1 MVDYFYFCTISLT
14 KGPDHLMS
22 KSRLIPCICFFFAL
36 AMTSQAVGQEWN
48 YARLSLLYG
57 GSIPFNFN
65 SIQKY
70 TEGLEIIDGTILGIT
85 LADSNQVGHDLEGFD
100 LNFRTFNGQATIKG
114 NVDNLPLDRIR
125 VRAENNLGLGSGTS
139 FGYQDL
145 AATWSTLF
153 TYTNIPFSNL
163 TWDTHQLGLSY
174 ECGKP
179 VSAGGNGTLLGVTP
193 DYYTVEIE
201 VELVPTGPGF

>member
-1 MVDYFYFCTISLT
+1 MNKPGIVLFIS
-14 KGPDHLMS
+14 
-22 KSRLIPCICFFFAL
+22 FFFAL
-36 AMTSQAVGQEWN
+36 AATSHVVGQEWN

-70 TEGLEIIDGTILGIT
+70 NEGIEIIDGTVLGIT

-114 NVDNLPLDRIR
+114 SVDDLALDRIR
-125 VRAENNLGLGSGTS
+125 VRAESNIGLGSGTS

-153 TYTNIPFSNL
+153 SYTNIPFTNL

-179 VSAGGNGTLLGVTP
+179 VSEGGNGTLLGATP

>member
-1 MVDYFYFCTISLT
+1 MNKPGIVLFIS
-14 KGPDHLMS
+14 
-22 KSRLIPCICFFFAL
+22 FFFAL
-36 AMTSQAVGQEWN
+36 AATSQVVGQEWN

-70 TEGLEIIDGTILGIT
+70 NEGIEIIDGTILGIT

-114 NVDNLPLDRIR
+114 SVDDLALDRIR
-125 VRAENNLGLGSGTS
+125 VRAESNIGLGSGTS

-153 TYTNIPFSNL
+153 SYTNIPFTNL

-179 VSAGGNGTLLGVTP
+179 VSEGGNGTLLGATP
-193 DYYTVEIE
+193 DYYTIEIE

>member
-1 MVDYFYFCTISLT
+1 MNKPAI
-14 KGPDHLMS
+14 
-22 KSRLIPCICFFFAL
+22 IPFICLLFAL
-36 AMTSQAVGQEWN
+36 TLTSPVNGQEWN

-70 TEGLEIIDGTILGIT
+70 TEGIEIIDGTILGIT
-85 LADSNQVGHDLEGFD
+85 LVDSSQVGHDLEGFD

-114 NVDNLPLDRIR
+114 SVDDLPLDRIR
-125 VRAENNLGLGSGTS
+125 VRAENNIGLGSGTS

-145 AATWSTLF
+145 AAGWTSLF
-153 TYTNIPFSNL
+153 SYTNIPFSSL

-179 VSAGGNGTLLGVTP
+179 VSAGGNGTLLGATP

>member
-1 MVDYFYFCTISLT
+1 MNKPGIATF
-14 KGPDHLMS
+14 
-22 KSRLIPCICFFFAL
+22 ICFFFAL
-36 AMTSQAVGQEWN
+36 ASTSQVMGQEWN

-70 TEGLEIIDGTILGIT
+70 NEGIEIIDGTILGIT

-114 NVDNLPLDRIR
+114 SVDDLALDRIR
-125 VRAENNLGLGSGTS
+125 VRAESNIGLGSGTS

-153 TYTNIPFSNL
+153 SYTNIPFTNL

-179 VSAGGNGTLLGVTP
+179 VSEGGNGTLLGATP

>member
-1 MVDYFYFCTISLT
+1 MVLKRYISRILV
-14 KGPDHLMS
+14 
-22 KSRLIPCICFFFAL
+22 FFAL
-36 AMTSQAVGQEWN
+36 LFCQQAICQEWN

-65 SIQKY
+65 SIKRY
-70 TEGLEIIDGTILGIT
+70 TEGIEIIDGTILGIT
-85 LADSNQVGHDLEGFD
+85 LVDSSQIGHDLEGFD

-114 NVDNLPLDRIR
+114 DAADLPLNRIR
-125 VRAENNLGLGSGTS
+125 MRAENNIGLGSGTS

-145 AATWSTLF
+145 DANWTTLF
-153 TYTNIPFSNL
+153 SYTDVPFANL
-163 TWDTHQLGLSY
+163 AWDTHQLGLSY

-179 VSAGGNGTLLGVTP
+179 VADGGNGSLLGETP